1 METFLAEVAQR
12 LRNEHPHDMN
22 QVTVIF
28 NNRRSGIF
36 LRRQFASMEGQPF
49 FLPRIIGIDEL
60 ISELG
65 GLTIIPNEYLLFELF
80 DIHRHLDSQNDK
92 YTSFED
98 FISFGELLLTD
109 FSEIDLYCV
118 DTQRLFNNLHD
129 IKAIE
134 KWNIETGKPTPFQE
148 RYLTF
153 YQSLYQY
160 YTQLHQRL
168 LEHHQA

>member
-12 LRNEHPHDMN
+12 LRTEHPHDMN

-65 GLTIIPNEYLLFELF
+65 GLTIIPNEYLLFEL
-80 DIHRHLDSQNDK
+80 
-92 YTSFED
+92 
-98 FISFGELLLTD
+98 LL
-109 FSEIDLYCV
+109 
-118 DTQRLFNNLHD
+118 H
-129 IKAIE
+129 
-134 KWNIETGKPTPFQE
+134 
-148 RYLTF
+148 
-153 YQSLYQY
+153 
-160 YTQLHQRL
+160 
-168 LEHHQA
+168 